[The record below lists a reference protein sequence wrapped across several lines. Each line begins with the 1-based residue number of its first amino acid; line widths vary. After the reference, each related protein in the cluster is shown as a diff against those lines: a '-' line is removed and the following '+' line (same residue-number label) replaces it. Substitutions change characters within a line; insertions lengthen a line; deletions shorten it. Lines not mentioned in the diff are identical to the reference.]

1 MFKSFQKI
9 GISVDEDIL
18 KEIVDERKE
27 HIEKLFFRFERYM
40 KIIAGADFLKFE
52 NLQPED
58 LQDLFKPDLP
68 LNTQFT
74 NYTMEEMISV
84 ASHLIG
90 GNHLVKQESASV
102 GSNSDNLSKQS
113 PLPLLQHRAPDLDG
127 DVNEIITQEEKDLHS
142 IIQKSRTQL
151 NRKISNITNR
161 TGEKQTSNSKCFL
174 SVFTFLA

>member
-1 MFKSFQKI
+1 
-9 GISVDEDIL
+9 
-18 KEIVDERKE
+18 
-27 HIEKLFFRFERYM
+27 
-40 KIIAGADFLKFE
+40 
-52 NLQPED
+52 
-58 LQDLFKPDLP
+58 
-68 LNTQFT
+68 
-74 NYTMEEMISV
+74 MEEMISV

-102 GSNSDNLSKQS
+102 RSNSDNLSKLS

>member
-1 MFKSFQKI
+1 M
-9 GISVDEDIL
+9 DDDIL
-18 KEIVDERKE
+18 KAIVDERKE
-27 HIEKLFFRFERYM
+27 HIEKLFFRVERYM

-102 GSNSDNLSKQS
+102 GSTSDNQSKQS
-113 PLPLLQHRAPDLDG
+113 PFLLQQRAPDLDG

-151 NRKISNITNR
+151 NRKISNISNR
-161 TGEKQTSNSKCFL
+161 TGEKQASNSKCL
-174 SVFTFLA
+174 SRVFTFLA